1 MRLAICETV
10 LPADDPIPLVLDDAL
25 VRFDD
30 DRCRAALELL
40 YEESQAHQILLFTC
54 QHREAAYLS
63 GRNGVT
69 FLSL

>member
-1 MRLAICETV
+1 MTRSS
-10 LPADDPIPLVLDDAL
+10 AL
-25 VRFDD
+25 TTTAAAPRSSYYMK
-30 DRCRAALELL
+30 RAK
-40 YEESQAHQILLFTC
+40 HTQILLFTC